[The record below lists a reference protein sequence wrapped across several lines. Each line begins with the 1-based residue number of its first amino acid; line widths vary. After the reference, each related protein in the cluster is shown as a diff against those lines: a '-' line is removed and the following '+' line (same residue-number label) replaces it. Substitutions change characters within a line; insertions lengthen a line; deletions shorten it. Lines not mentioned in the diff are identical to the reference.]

1 MYSLR
6 QNGKPRVD
14 LFKDNT
20 FVDFHSSLDY
30 EMKGLQSKGIG
41 STNRQP
47 KPLTVDEEETL
58 WQGRILGDH
67 NPQSLIYIVFFM
79 IGFYFT
85 LRSGDEHRQLQYNPY
100 QIQIVEKLR
109 ESPHLQYTEDVPCS
123 RKFSRG
129 PIFMVFADYHLSM
142 KIKPTK

>member
-30 EMKGLQSKGIG
+30 EMNGLQSKGIG

-67 NPQSLIYIVFFM
+67 NPQPLIYIVFFM

-85 LRSGDEHRQLQYNPY
+85 LRSGDEHRQLRCNPY
-100 QIQIVEKLR
+100 QIK
-109 ESPHLQYTEDVPCS
+109 DC
-123 RKFSRG
+123 RKTQRKSTFTVHRG
-129 PIFMVFADYHLSM
+129 HTM
-142 KIKPTK
+142 

>member
-20 FVDFHSSLDY
+20 CVDFHSSLDS

-47 KPLTVDEEETL
+47 KPLTVDEEEIL

-67 NPQSLIYIVFFM
+67 NPQPLIYIVFFM
-79 IGFYFT
+79 IGFYLT
-85 LRSGDEHRQLQYNPY
+85 LQSGDEHRQLRCNPY
-100 QIQIVEKLR
+100 QIQIVENSEKVHIYSTQRTYHVAGNFRGIL
-109 ESPHLQYTEDVPCS
+109 
-123 RKFSRG
+123 FSW
-129 PIFMVFADYHLSM
+129 FL
-142 KIKPTK
+142 